1 MNRWQKKY
9 ANRSID
15 EYLVAKFGFDTEE
28 NERSKVWSFSLRNT
42 ECYCWKRLAKYLKN
56 DSELLA
62 STFRNELQNIWRI
75 NDSELRHRLSEKQAE
90 SVVEN
95 GKVSNPSGRKW
106 ESFKFNI
113 FSTEKMYRERR
124 KTKNEG
130 RRGAIHW
137 GANCHSEQTTQK
149 RSGNFIQII
158 WLSPILALRYW
169 TRYEK

>member
-1 MNRWQKKY
+1 MPIEVLMSIWLQNSVSIQKRTSGLKFDHFRWEIPNVTVGK
-9 ANRSID
+9 D
-15 EYLVAKFGFDTEE
+15 
-28 NERSKVWSFSLRNT
+28 LR
-42 ECYCWKRLAKYLKN
+42 
-56 DSELLA
+56 
-62 STFRNELQNIWRI
+62 NIWRMTP
-75 NDSELRHRLSEKQAE
+75 NCLHRLLETNCKIFEE
-90 SVVEN
+90 SMTPNYIIDFQKSRERCVVEN
-95 GKVSNPSGRKW
+95 GKVSNRSGRKW